1 MLQLWL
7 KFVNFYF
14 ILEQPH
20 FSFMY
25 SIMYIINV
33 LIYDVKLQLH
43 EKAIR
48 MKTMTLLLGT
58 HNQYKGDLIRNV
70 ERTSHDYIH
79 GKH

>member
-1 MLQLWL
+1 MGKMTIEDVSRLDFCDLEIAYL
-7 KFVNFYF
+7 FY
-14 ILEQPH
+14 
-20 FSFMY
+20 
-25 SIMYIINV
+25 
-33 LIYDVKLQLH
+33 LH

-48 MKTMTLLLGT
+48 MKVTMTLLLGT